1 MKGIKTRGSQ
11 IHEMK
16 TKYNRTIKHLDG
28 LCSFERNM
36 CDDDEDDNDDDE
48 PEPTKYAEHNQG

>member
-1 MKGIKTRGSQ
+1 MKGIKNRGSQ

-28 LCSFERNM
+28 RCSFERNM
-36 CDDDEDDNDDDE
+36 CDDDEDDNLI
-48 PEPTKYAEHNQG
+48 